1 MSTEP
6 APHGSEDVAA
16 RIERKWALLMVSI
29 MVVLVAMVIFTG
41 LHWARMPPSRV
52 ETIQPKT
59 LDVSREFIESNL
71 GSEVEPDGSV
81 MVRILAQHHSF
92 APHAVSADV
101 VHDLL
106 ITNTNINA
114 TIAPGHISTP
124 ETTFTRAVDHLMPCH
139 EFCGMWAH
147 GDGDRQARFPSDSE
161 FQQLAK
167 TQSS

>member
-1 MSTEP
+1 MSTEH

-41 LHWARMPPSRV
+41 LHWAMMPPSRV

-92 APHAVSADV
+92 APH
-101 VHDLL
+101 
-106 ITNTNINA
+106 
-114 TIAPGHISTP
+114 
-124 ETTFTRAVDHLMPCH
+124 
-139 EFCGMWAH
+139 
-147 GDGDRQARFPSDSE
+147 
-161 FQQLAK
+161 
-167 TQSS
+167 